1 MILMAQEGHE
11 WAFIMQPF
19 ALMIFGF
26 NFVLGEGGGHV
37 DYITKIHMGDFNAD
51 TGMNI
56 FIKMR
61 TQLKMTDLYVDTAMN
76 ILIKR

>member
-1 MILMAQEGHE
+1 MGVYHAAVCTHDFLIQLCIG
-11 WAFIMQPF
+11 
-19 ALMIFGF
+19 GR
-26 NFVLGEGGGHV
+26 GGHV

-51 TGMNI
+51 TGMDI

-61 TQLKMTDLYVDTAMN
+61 PQLKMTDLYVDTAMN